1 MRAVVVEEFGP
12 VDSHKLA
19 DVPAPTPG
27 AGEVLL
33 EVHAIGV
40 NFPDSLMVQ
49 GLYQTKPERPFT
61 PGRDAAGVVTAVGD
75 GVTSVKPGDRITTL
89 YTFGAYA
96 EQRVVPEARCFP
108 LPDDVDFVT
117 AAGMTT
123 VYLTAWVAFMERGQ
137 YQSGEKVL
145 VLGASGGVGLAAVQ
159 IAKAHGALVI
169 GGDIDS
175 EKQAIA
181 KANGADA
188 VCGTMGDDLND
199 TLRNEVFAATDGYG
213 VDIILDPIGGD
224 VFTAALRTLAF
235 AGRIVCIGF
244 VAGIPTARPN
254 YFNVK
259 NITMAGMG
267 LDLHFQH
274 KPQVIQDAA
283 ADIFD
288 LYAKGKIKPQI
299 TETYKLEEVATALS
313 QFGQKKSIGKMIMT
327 TGRDA

>member
-1 MRAVVVEEFGP
+1 MRAVVVGRFGP

-49 GLYQTKPERPFT
+49 GLYQTKPERPLHPVAT
-61 PGRDAAGVVTAVGD
+61 RRRGD
-75 GVTSVKPGDRITTL
+75 GGRRWASPASSRGDRITTL

-299 TETYKLEEVATALS
+299 TEPTS
-313 QFGQKKSIGKMIMT
+313 WKKSPLRCPSSGKK
-327 TGRDA
+327 RVSAK